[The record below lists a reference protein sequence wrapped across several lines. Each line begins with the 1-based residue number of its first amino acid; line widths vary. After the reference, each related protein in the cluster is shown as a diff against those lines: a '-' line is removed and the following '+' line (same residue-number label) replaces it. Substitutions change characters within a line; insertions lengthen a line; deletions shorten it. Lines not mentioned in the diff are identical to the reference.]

1 MCFRF
6 LEIVVVTVMM
16 LMMWHRAT
24 GVTFGC
30 FFKLQLGA
38 NILCNVLCRETRA
51 SVPPYF
57 RTLGEVDGGRLLAC
71 ARVFVRPE
79 CAA

>member
-6 LEIVVVTVMM
+6 LEMVVVTVMM

-30 FFKLQLGA
+30 FF
-38 NILCNVLCRETRA
+38 
-51 SVPPYF
+51 
-57 RTLGEVDGGRLLAC
+57 
-71 ARVFVRPE
+71 
-79 CAA
+79 